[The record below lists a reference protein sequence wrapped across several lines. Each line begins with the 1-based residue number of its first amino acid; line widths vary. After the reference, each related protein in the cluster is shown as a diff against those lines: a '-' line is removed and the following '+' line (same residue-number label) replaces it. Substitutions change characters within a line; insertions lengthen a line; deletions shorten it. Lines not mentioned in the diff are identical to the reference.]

1 VYIIYIMKN
10 ELLLKALED
19 EENDSLLDFTP
30 QKIRQQILDILNDIC
45 ENKKERKE
53 YFEKL
58 KDYRYIEN
66 INDLKYGSYLR
77 WIPIKDVDSICL
89 KKGGHYCHANIT
101 NSGNTIICKNV
112 FNTFINFKMEECIVF
127 QKLSEQEKVLL
138 NVMSQ
143 LTYDNFSES

>member
-1 VYIIYIMKN
+1 MDN

-19 EENDSLLDFTP
+19 EENESLLDFTP
-30 QKIRQQILDILNDIC
+30 KKIRQQIIDILDEIC
-45 ENKKERKE
+45 ETEKERNE

-77 WIPIKDVDSICL
+77 WIPIKDLDSICL
-89 KKGGHYCHANIT
+89 KKGGHYCHTNIT
-101 NSGNTIICKNV
+101 ETGNYVICKNV
-112 FNTFINFKMEECIVF
+112 FNTFQNFKIDECIVF
-127 QKLSEQEKVLL
+127 QKLSDQEKVLL

-143 LTYDNFSES
+143 LSGGS